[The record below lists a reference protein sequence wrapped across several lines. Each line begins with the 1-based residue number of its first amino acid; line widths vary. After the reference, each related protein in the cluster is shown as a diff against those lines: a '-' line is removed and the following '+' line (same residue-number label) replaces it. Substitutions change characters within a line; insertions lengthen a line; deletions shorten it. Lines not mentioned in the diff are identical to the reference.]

1 MRIRNSGVRP
11 YAAAAVGVL
20 TVALASPV
28 HADPAPSEGSE
39 CSMSGATRFAKGQTF
54 VCERDGTQLRWSDG
68 IRRSDSP
75 LEVED
80 AWVKVMDSGM
90 TSAFATI
97 TNPTDE
103 PIRIIAA
110 RSIRFTPAMELHE
123 VRMEDGAMQMQQ
135 KSGGFVVPAGETIVL
150 EPGGDHLMLMK
161 IKQSITAGEE
171 VPIRLITA
179 DGGRVKFEAMGRVF
193 AGANE
198 SYDDLSDGM
207 DDGGMDHGSMGMR

>member
-1 MRIRNSGVRP
+1 MRIRKGGLV
-11 YAAAAVGVL
+11 AAVVGL
-20 TVALASPV
+20 AALGLANPV
-28 HADPAPSEGSE
+28 QADPAPKEGSE

-54 VCERDGTQLRWSDG
+54 VCERSGSELRWSDG
-68 IRRSDSP
+68 IRRSSSP
-75 LEVED
+75 LIVED
-80 AWVKVMDSGM
+80 AWIKAMDSGM

-110 RSIRFTPAMELHE
+110 RSVRFTPAMELHE
-123 VRMEDGAMQMQQ
+123 VRMENGAMQMQE
-135 KSGGFVVPAGETIVL
+135 KSGGFVVPAGETVEL
-150 EPGGDHLMLMK
+150 KPGGDHLMLMK

-179 DGGRVKFEAMGRVF
+179 DGGRVKFDAMGRVF

-198 SYDDLSDGM
+198 NYDDL
-207 DDGGMDHGSMGMR
+207 DGGMDHGGMDMR

>member
-1 MRIRNSGVRP
+1 MRIRSSGLV
-11 YAAAAVGVL
+11 AVAVGLLAVG
-20 TVALASPV
+20 LASPV
-28 HADPAPSEGSE
+28 QADPAPREGSE
-39 CSMSGATRFAKGQTF
+39 CSMSGATRFAGGQTF
-54 VCERDGTQLRWSDG
+54 VCEREGSQLRWSEG
-68 IRRSDSP
+68 LKRTSSP
-75 LEVED
+75 LIVED
-80 AWVKVMDSGM
+80 AWIKAMDSGM

-123 VRMEDGAMQMQQ
+123 VLMEDGAMQMQE
-135 KSGGFVVPAGETIVL
+135 KPGGFVVPAGETVTL

-161 IKQSITAGEE
+161 IKQPIAAGEE

-179 DGGRVKFEAMGRVF
+179 DGGRVLFDAMGRVF

-198 SYDDLSDGM
+198 SYDDL
-207 DDGGMDHGSMGMR
+207 DGGMDHGGMGMN

>member
-1 MRIRNSGVRP
+1 MRIRNSGLV
-11 YAAAAVGVL
+11 AAVVGL
-20 TVALASPV
+20 LAIGLANPV
-28 HADPAPSEGSE
+28 HADPAPREGSE

-54 VCERDGTQLRWSDG
+54 VCERDGSQLRWSEG
-68 IRRSDSP
+68 IRRSNSP
-75 LEVED
+75 LKVED

-110 RSIRFTPAMELHE
+110 RSVRFTPAMELHE
-123 VRMEDGAMQMQQ
+123 VRMDDGAMQMQQ
-135 KSGGFVVPAGETIVL
+135 KPGGFVVPAGETIEL
-150 EPGGDHLMLMK
+150 KPGGDHLMLMK

-179 DGGRVKFEAMGRVF
+179 DGGRVKFDAMGRVF

-207 DDGGMDHGSMGMR
+207 DHGGMDMGR